1 MKERH
6 FMKDYTEL
14 LLNIADRYPQWAEE
28 LRLVN
33 ISESLYVRPAGN
45 DGQRIYVH
53 PRIMNYYTDDTR
65 SFYLAQQFLH
75 LKLGHFARGEGKN
88 QKYWKL
94 ASDAVV
100 NSMLKADGFP
110 VPEDVLIIPGADN
123 SSAEKQY
130 ELLMSDRED
139 DDDDEGYSDIVEVP
153 VPEGQTKQ
161 AGKSME
167 ARQREMDIPGLSE
180 LISGLAEMLEPS
192 MQIDHDWFPGRTVRD
207 GVLRHEFRAYPVAYS
222 EVLLDTSAS
231 VDEELLRAF
240 VRGVKGLLKQDAVLR
255 VGCFDTRFYGF
266 RDVRNEQ
273 DIAELE
279 FVGAG
284 GTDFN
289 AAVNAF
295 TGDAENKIIFTDGYA
310 EIPEQRCDAIWIIYG
325 NRSIQ
330 PEGGRVLYG
339 KLPTEKE
346 KHEVD
351 FLIT

>member
-1 MKERH
+1 MA
-6 FMKDYTEL
+6 DYPEL
-14 LLNIADRYPQWAEE
+14 LLNIADRYPQWSEE

-33 ISESLYVRPAGN
+33 ISESFHVRPAGN
-45 DGQRIYVH
+45 DGQCIFLH
-53 PRIMNYYTDDTR
+53 PRIMMYYTDEAKI
-65 SFYLAQQFLH
+65 FYIAQQFLH
-75 LKLGHFARGEGKN
+75 LKLGHHARGEGKN
-88 QKYWKL
+88 QKYWKR

-100 NSMLKADGFP
+100 NAMLKADGFT
-110 VPEDVLIIPGADN
+110 VPEDALMIPGAED

-130 ELLMSDRED
+130 ALLMQDRD
-139 DDDDEGYSDIVEVP
+139 NTDDDEGYSDVVEIP
-153 VPEGQTKQ
+153 VPDSRTKQ

-167 ARQREMDIPGLSE
+167 ARQRDMAIPGLAE

-273 DIAELE
+273 DISELE
-279 FVGAG
+279 FTGAG

-295 TGDAENKIIFTDGYA
+295 TGDAENRIIFTDGYA
-310 EIPEQRCDAIWIIYG
+310 EVPEQRCDAIWIVYG
-325 NRSIQ
+325 NMSIQ
-330 PEGGRVLYG
+330 PPGGRVLYG

>member
-1 MKERH
+1 MTDYHEIKE
-6 FMKDYTEL
+6 
-14 LLNIADRYPQWAEE
+14 NIARRWPQWSEE

-33 ISESLYVRPAGN
+33 ISESYSVRPAGN

-53 PRIMNYYTDDTR
+53 PRIMKYYTNDAQ
-65 SFYLAQQFLH
+65 SFYIAQQFLH
-75 LKLGHFARGEGKN
+75 LKLGHHARGEGKDR
-88 QKYWKL
+88 KIWKK
-94 ASDAVV
+94 ACDAVV
-100 NSMLKADGFP
+100 NAMLKADGFYLP
-110 VPEDVLIIPGADN
+110 DDALSLPGAED

-130 ELLMSDRED
+130 ETLMASRDRSDE
-139 DDDDEGYSDIVEVP
+139 DDEGYETVVLPRSDR
-153 VPEGQTKQ
+153 QTKQ
-161 AGKSME
+161 AGKSTE
-167 ARQREMDIPGLSE
+167 GRQREMAIPGLSDI
-180 LISGLAEMLEPS
+180 ISGLAEMLEPS

-240 VRGVKGLLKQDAVLR
+240 VRGVRGLLLQDAVLR

-266 RDVRNEQ
+266 KDVRTEQ

-279 FVGAG
+279 FIGAG

-295 TGDAENKIIFTDGYA
+295 TGDAENRIVFTDGYA
-310 EIPEQRCDAIWIIYG
+310 EVPEQRCDAIWIVYG
-325 NRSIQ
+325 NVSIQ
-330 PEGGRVLYG
+330 PPGGRVLYG